1 MMWSKNKILVVVIF
15 ILIIIFGFFWIQDSG
30 DKYDQPVGGFEKI
43 QPIIESK
50 FGQHEDL
57 KKAALQLA
65 QAIQKAIDYPQDA
78 VLNDPDFGRALDCFS
93 MIHERAGIDFE
104 KGTAAKQEIR
114 DLVVSNS
121 EKQRRYIRYN
131 SNLSGQVLDT
141 NFDDPTT
148 CNFQITLPEK

>member
-57 KKAALQLA
+57 KKAETIDAELAKVIDRKIRALYPEPGCWTMENNIRVKLLDSELKDGLLKIKV
-65 QAIQKAIDYPQDA
+65 IQKD
-78 VLNDPDFGRALDCFS
+78 G
-93 MIHERAGIDFE
+93 
-104 KGTAAKQEIR
+104 KK
-114 DLVVSNS
+114 
-121 EKQRRYIRYN
+121 
-131 SNLSGQVLDT
+131 
-141 NFDDPTT
+141 PTV
-148 CNFQITLPEK
+148 I

>member
-1 MMWSKNKILVVVIF
+1 MWSKNKILLAVVF
-15 ILIIIFGFFWIQDSG
+15 ILIIIFGFYWIQDSG

-65 QAIQKAIDYPQDA
+65 QAIQKAVDYPQDA

-93 MIHERAGIDFE
+93 MIHERAGNDFE

-131 SNLSGQVLDT
+131 ASLSGQVLDT
-141 NFDDPTT
+141 FFDDPTS
-148 CNFQITLPEK
+148 CDFAITLPGK